1 MKNVWENCTF
11 SDEIISG
18 DLKQHKFAVELHQF
32 LKKSADPVYQDPA
45 LFFENT
51 YLTNQMKGMVKDTL
65 LRLDRNEGVPVTVI
79 DTGFGGG
86 KTHTLLLMHH
96 IFKNPSIGFE
106 YISKFNL
113 DKETNTKKI
122 PDVNVIAI
130 DCRDVKKNT
139 LWGEIADRLGKYE
152 QFKEY
157 DEKRKP
163 VNNLDD
169 LKSLFDKPTL
179 LMIDELPHYLLE
191 CANEKVGDVYLHKL
205 TNAFVT
211 KLISVFSGLNNCC
224 LILTLTATQQMYSEY
239 TAEIKDGIRKMDDY
253 VAEEINSDLRQAI
266 SRQPQI
272 VTPVEKNQIYDV
284 VRTRLVRKILNEKDR
299 DEVVSAFYQYY
310 KEKSI
315 VIEPNYEEKM
325 QKAYPFHPFLID
337 TLYDR
342 VKTIPEFNQ
351 TRGMLRLLGL
361 ILRKIYETKPKCAL
375 VSTGDI
381 PLDDHAVA
389 DELTAKINKNLRH
402 VIDTDCVE
410 HSREYDAQKSIKIV
424 ESISRTIFLYSLH
437 NENTKSGIK
446 RNQIRLAVCT
456 PGMDPNLVDRSLEE
470 DIDKNFWYIQTKDLQ
485 EFYFVE
491 QANVNAIIHEH
502 KKDITDNNIRQE
514 LEKTLTVMLKGT
526 KFKPIIWDEH
536 DLVDNDQLK
545 IFAVDYKKNLSNE
558 TMAKSYVTQNLEH
571 LSNGSIRENQNTIV
585 FVYPD
590 QDALKSLLSKARWA
604 VAIQSAHKDERVKA
618 TKEFVDKIKSRESEA
633 NSSLMKEC
641 FTTYCK
647 IAYPNGAEPRF
658 DAIYHMDTSSETI
671 SGAILEVLKKKG
683 KLIDILGID
692 GIPNVTEPTL
702 ISKIYK
708 SFKVNKSNKFLQE
721 TGSIQDAIS
730 EGIIDK
736 RYGYAEKLVEIEGK
750 FEATMEQNNIL
761 SWEGYLIP
769 KDQIF
774 SKEIMVEPHVG
785 SNTESD
791 IPDGTETLQTLLE
804 YRLPC
809 DDTAMIIT
817 NIGILT
823 ILAIDNKNLK
833 KSLHADLKLGDG
845 TTITID
851 SDLKN
856 HNDVKSMLSSI
867 KSQVTGNGYLTIKSE
882 IDLQEELNGN
892 EVKFN
897 QI

>member
-1 MKNVWENCTF
+1 MNNVWENCTF

-18 DLKQHKFAVELHQF
+18 DLKQHKFAVELHEF
-32 LKKSADPVYQDPA
+32 LSNNADPVYQDPT
-45 LFFENT
+45 LFFQNT
-51 YLTNQMKGMVKDTL
+51 YLTNQMKSMLKDTL

-86 KTHTLLLMHH
+86 KTHTLLLLHH
-96 IFKNPSIGFE
+96 IFKNPSNGFE

-113 DKETNTKKI
+113 DKENNIQKI
-122 PDVNVIAI
+122 PDVNVVAI

-163 VNNLDD
+163 VNDLDD

-191 CANEKVGDVYLHKL
+191 CANEKVGDTYLHKL

-211 KLISVFSGLNNCC
+211 KLISVFSGLKNNC
-224 LILTLTATQQMYSEY
+224 LILTLTATQQMYAEY
-239 TAEIKDGIRKMDDY
+239 TAEIKDHIQNKMDDY
-253 VAEEINSDLRQAI
+253 VAEEVNSDLRQSI

-272 VTPVEKNQIYDV
+272 VTPVEKSQIYDV
-284 VRTRLVRKILNEKDR
+284 VRTRLVRKILDDKVRND
-299 DEVVSAFYQYY
+299 VVNSFYQYY
-310 KEKSI
+310 KDKSI
-315 VIEPNYEEKM
+315 VLEPNYEEKM
-325 QKAYPFHPFLID
+325 QRAYPFHPFLID

-361 ILRKIYETKPKCAL
+361 ILRKIYETKIDCKL
-375 VSTGDI
+375 VSTSHI
-381 PLDDHAVA
+381 PLDDHTVA
-389 DELTAKINKNLRH
+389 DELTVKINKSLRH
-402 VIDTDCVE
+402 VIDTDCVQ
-410 HSREYDAQKSIKIV
+410 HSRELDAQKSNKII

-437 NENTKSGIK
+437 NENSKSGIK
-446 RNQIRLAVCT
+446 RNQIRLAVGT
-456 PGMDPNLVDRSLEE
+456 PGMDPNLVDRVLEE

-502 KKDITDNNIRQE
+502 KKDVTANDVRRE
-514 LEKTLTVMLKGT
+514 LEDTLNSMLKST

-536 DLVDNDQLK
+536 DLTDNDELK
-545 IFAVDYKKNLSNE
+545 LFAVDYKKNLSDE
-558 TMAKSYVTQNLEH
+558 SVAKSYVSQNLEH
-571 LSNGSIRENQNTIV
+571 LSTGGIRENQNTIV

-590 QDALKSLLSKARWA
+590 QDALKSLLDKTQWA
-604 VAIQSAHKDERVKA
+604 VAIQSARKDERVKA
-618 TKEFVDKIKSRESEA
+618 TRDFVDKIKSRESEA
-633 NSSLMKEC
+633 KSSLMKEC
-641 FTTYCK
+641 FATYCK
-647 IAYPNGAEPRF
+647 IAYPYGPDPRF
-658 DAIYHMDTSSETI
+658 DVIYHMDTSSETI
-671 SGAILEVLKKKG
+671 SGAIIEVLKKKG
-683 KLIDILGID
+683 KLIDVLGVD
-692 GIPNVTEPTL
+692 GIPNIEEPTL

-708 SFKVNKSNKFLQE
+708 GFKVNKSNKFLQE

-730 EGIIDK
+730 EGIALE
-736 RYGYAEKLVEIEGK
+736 RYGYTEKLVEVDGK
-750 FEATMEQNNIL
+750 YEAAIGQSGTI

-774 SKEIMVEPHVG
+774 SKEIVE
-785 SNTESD
+785 ESS
-791 IPDGTETLQTLLE
+791 PESEPMGETQTLQPMLE

-809 DDTAMIIT
+809 DDVNMIIT

-823 ILAIDNKNLK
+823 ILVVGNKNLTK
-833 KSLHADLKLGDG
+833 NLHADLKLGDG

-856 HNDVKSMLSSI
+856 SNDVKSMLSSI
-867 KSQVTGNGYLTIKSE
+867 KSQVTGNGYLTIRSE
-882 IDLQEELNGN
+882 NDLQDELNGLD
-892 EVKFN
+892 VKFN

>member
-1 MKNVWENCTF
+1 VKNVWENCTF

-18 DLKQHKFAVELHQF
+18 DLKQHKFAVELHEF
-32 LKKSADPVYQDPA
+32 LKNTADPVYQDPA

-51 YLTNQMKGMVKDTL
+51 YLTNQMQGMLKDTL

-113 DKETNTKKI
+113 DKENNIQKI

-130 DCRDVKKNT
+130 DCRDVEKNT

-191 CANEKVGDVYLHKL
+191 CAHEKVGDVFLHKL

-211 KLISVFSGLNNCC
+211 KLISVFSGLKNCC

-239 TAEIKDGIRKMDDY
+239 TAEIKDGIRKIDDY
-253 VAEEINSDLRQAI
+253 YAEEINSDLRQAI

-284 VRTRLVRKILNEKDR
+284 VRTRLIRKILNEKDR
-299 DEVVSAFYQYY
+299 DTVVSTFYQYY
-310 KEKSI
+310 AEKSI

-325 QKAYPFHPFLID
+325 KKAYPFHPFLID

-361 ILRKIYETKPKCAL
+361 ILRKIYETKSECKL
-375 VSTGDI
+375 VSTADI
-381 PLDDHAVA
+381 PLDDHTVA

-437 NENTKSGIK
+437 NENAKSGIK

-456 PGMDPNLVDRSLEE
+456 PGMDPNLVDRVLEE
-470 DIDKNFWYIQTKDLQ
+470 DIEKNFWYIQTKDLQ

-502 KKDITDNNIRQE
+502 KKDVTDNDIRRE
-514 LEKTLTVMLKGT
+514 LEKTLNIMLKET
-526 KFKPIIWDEH
+526 KFKSIIWDEH
-536 DLVDNDQLK
+536 DLLDNDELK
-545 IFAVDYKKNLSNE
+545 IFAVDYKKNLSDE
-558 TMAKSYVTQNLEH
+558 SVAKSYVSQNLEH
-571 LSNGSIRENQNTIV
+571 LSTGGIREKQNTIV

-590 QDALKSLLSKARWA
+590 QDALKLLLAKTIWS
-604 VAIQSAHKDERVKA
+604 VAIQSARKDERVQA
-618 TKEFVDKIKSRESEA
+618 TKEFEDKIKTRESDA
-633 NSSLMKEC
+633 KLSLEKEC
-641 FTTYCK
+641 FATYCK

-658 DAIYHMDTSSETI
+658 DVIYHMDTSSETI

-683 KLIDILGID
+683 KLIDVLGVD

-708 SFKVNKSNKFLQE
+708 GFKVNKSNKFLQE

-730 EGIIDK
+730 EGITQE
-736 RYGYAEKLVEIEGK
+736 RYGYAEKLVEIDGK
-750 FEATMEQNNIL
+750 FEATIGRSGII

-774 SKEIMVEPHVG
+774 SKEIIE
-785 SNTESD
+785 ESSHESRTMD
-791 IPDGTETLQTLLE
+791 ETETLQTMLE

-809 DDTAMIIT
+809 DDVNMIIT

-823 ILAIDNKNLK
+823 ILAVDNKNLK

-856 HNDVKSMLSSI
+856 HNDVKSMLSAI
-867 KSQVTGNGYLTIKSE
+867 KSQITGNGYLTIKSE
-882 IDLQEELNGN
+882 IDLQKELNDLD
-892 EVKFN
+892 VKFN
-897 QI
+897 LI